1 MTDNKQPRIKK
12 LPGSMLGMIMTII
25 RENGESLIG
34 NSYHYS
40 FRRLTGTL
48 ILE

>member
-1 MTDNKQPRIKK
+1 MTDNKQPRIKQ

-34 NSYHYS
+34 TAFTILSGG
-40 FRRLTGTL
+40 LT
-48 ILE
+48 